1 MHGAAKVDGSHPLN
15 FTNVAV
21 LLGLAALTSLVMHQL
36 GYLLAIPAMGDTAV
50 GGTAVGN
57 TAVGNTA
64 VGDHGHLSAQWA
76 IVTPVAVISAVVM
89 ILRQVRNLGVAPAFQ
104 SSRLAAVAGVL
115 FVAQE
120 TTEALVAGQSI
131 GSVASHPAVWI
142 GLLLAPLVA
151 LAVVRLLR
159 RVGDIVAE
167 SGRTRPFV
175 PGRFVADLSV
185 SHRVLMPASVFVCV
199 AAPRGPPALLV
210 RA

>member
-36 GYLLAIPAMGDTAV
+36 GYLLAIPAMGD
-50 GGTAVGN
+50 TAVGN

-89 ILRQVRNLGVAPAFQ
+89 ILRQVRNLGVAPAFE

>member
-57 TAVGNTA
+57 TAVG
-64 VGDHGHLSAQWA
+64 DHGHLSAQWA

-89 ILRQVRNLGVAPAFQ
+89 ILRQVRNLGVAPAFE

>member
-50 GGTAVGN
+50 GG